1 MSQPSLDV
9 TTVGKLAESLPTPP
23 QLTSQTADWSS
34 VFLANYQHPGAELNE
49 PAIPFHVLEVMDNR
63 MQIPHERRLGE
74 QFLSHPICPGEVFL
88 CPAQTP
94 QWITWKKTLNFSLVV
109 FDPMFIKQLANEVEI
124 VQAVEFT
131 PQWQIFDPIIQTIT
145 NALKADLAA
154 GCPAGSLYGQHFGTA
169 LATHLLTK
177 FTAHQPKVSEYSDGL
192 PHQKLKQVLD
202 YIEAN
207 LTEKIKL
214 EDLAKVSGVSVF
226 YFARQ
231 FKQSMGIQPH
241 QYVLRRR
248 IEYAKHLLKSSDYS
262 VARVA
267 AECGFANPSHLSRHF
282 YKLVK
287 MSPGDFRNQ

>member
-1 MSQPSLDV
+1 MTQLALDV

-23 QLTSQTADWSS
+23 LLTSQQANWNH
-34 VFLANYQHPGAELNE
+34 VFLADYQHPGAELNE

-63 MQIPHERRLGE
+63 SRVPHERRLGTK
-74 QFLSHPICPGEVFL
+74 FLSYPIRQGEVFL
-88 CPAQTP
+88 CPAQTA

-109 FDPMFIKQLANEVEI
+109 FDPRFIEQLANEVDI
-124 VQAVEFT
+124 SQAIEFI
-131 PQWQIFDPIIQTIT
+131 PQWQVFDPVIQTIT

-177 FTAHQPKVSEYSDGL
+177 LTVNQPNVSEYDDGL
-192 PHQKLKQVLD
+192 PRHQLKKVLEH
-202 YIEAN
+202 IEAN
-207 LTEKIKL
+207 LTEKIQL
-214 EDLAKVSGVSVF
+214 EDLAKISGMSVF

-231 FKQSMGIQPH
+231 FKQSMQIQPH

-248 IEYAKHLLKSSDYS
+248 VERAKQLLKCPDYS
-262 VARVA
+262 VTKVA

-287 MSPGDFRNQ
+287 MSPGEFRNQ